1 MSKHKKPI
9 KGKKISFGISEVKD
23 YAVNGSK
30 TCYIKKLYKMKIKQK
45 LMEKIYKAIETKL
58 KCSKVKLKTKQN
70 KVSNRFNI
78 MKTVLKPY
86 CGTTS
91 FSFKGHICKFI
102 NFETMD
108 SKYLHKDLSR
118 QKELK
123 IRKSFT

>member
-1 MSKHKKPI
+1 
-9 KGKKISFGISEVKD
+9 
-23 YAVNGSK
+23 
-30 TCYIKKLYKMKIKQK
+30 MKIKQK

-78 MKTVLKPY
+78 KKTVLKPC

-91 FSFKGHICKFI
+91 FSFKGHTCKFI
-102 NFETMD
+102 SFETMD
-108 SKYLHKDLSR
+108 SKYFHKDLSR